1 MQRHRTLRPA
11 FALVL
16 GVAAFGAAG
25 LQAGATDTT
34 TPGEGSAAAAEVD
47 RTDWPETITFAAVPS
62 EESTAL
68 QESYAPVIAA
78 IEGELGVSVEFVQA
92 ADYAG
97 VIEGQIAGNV
107 ALAQYGPFS
116 YVVAVQNGA
125 AIEPIGALID
135 APGAEPGYQS
145 FGIVAGDNTEING
158 LEDFAGQ
165 TVCFVDPTSTS
176 GFLYPAAGLI
186 EAGVIASASEEDLA
200 AGLEPIFAGGHD
212 ASAIAVATG
221 DCDAGFAFDTMV
233 TTELIE
239 AGEIAEGDLRVVWE
253 SEVIAG
259 SPVAVSTQLPQ
270 SLRDELSRVFLEVVN
285 SDALREAGYCT
296 APDPAATVPGESV
309 PADAVDC
316 GITDEGSYGYA
327 PVDDAFYDG
336 VREVCETTQ
345 APQCAG

>member
-1 MQRHRTLRPA
+1 MQRHRTVRSA
-11 FALVL
+11 VALLL
-16 GVAAFGAAG
+16 GVVTVGAVGFQAA
-25 LQAGATDTT
+25 ATDTT
-34 TPGEGSAAAAEVD
+34 TPGEDGAEGADTSSPGEGSTAAAEVD
-47 RTDWPETITFAAVPS
+47 RTDWPESITFAAVPS
-62 EESTAL
+62 EESTSL
-68 QESYAPVIAA
+68 QESYASVIAA
-78 IEGELGVSVEFVQA
+78 IEGELGVTVEFVQA

-116 YVVAVQNGA
+116 YVIAVQNGA
-125 AIEPIGALID
+125 AIEPLGALID

-158 LEDFAGQ
+158 IEDFADQ
-165 TVCFVDPTSTS
+165 TVCFVDPGSTS

-186 EAGVIASASEEDLA
+186 DAGVIASATEEDLA

-221 DCDAGFAFDTMV
+221 DCDAGFAFDSMV
-233 TTELIE
+233 ETELIE

-259 SPVAVSTQLPQ
+259 SPVAVSTELPQ
-270 SLRDELSRVFLEVVN
+270 SFRDELKRVFLEVIN
-285 SDALREAGYCT
+285 SDALREAGYC
-296 APDPAATVPGESV
+296 DE
-309 PADAVDC
+309 DC

-327 PVDDAFYDG
+327 AVDDAFYDG

-345 APQCAG
+345 APQCSG

>member
-1 MQRHRTLRPA
+1 MQRLSTRRSAL
-11 FALVL
+11 ALVL
-16 GVAAFGAAG
+16 GVGVAGAAG
-25 LQAGATDTT
+25 YQAAATDTT
-34 TPGEGSAAAAEVD
+34 TPSEGTAAAADVD
-47 RTDWPETITFAAVPS
+47 RSGWPETITFAAVPS

-78 IEGELGVSVEFVQA
+78 IEGELGVGVEFVQA

-116 YVVAVQNGA
+116 YVIAVQNGA

-145 FGIVAGDNTEING
+145 YGIVAGDNTDING
-158 LEDFAGQ
+158 LEDFAGK
-165 TVCFVDPTSTS
+165 TVCFVDPGSTS
-176 GFLYPAAGLI
+176 GFLYPVAGLI
-186 EAGVIASASEEDLA
+186 DAGVVASASEEDLA

-221 DCDAGFAFDTMV
+221 DCDAGFAFDSMV
-233 TTELIE
+233 DTELIE
-239 AGEIAEGDLRVVWE
+239 AGEIAEGDLRVVWK

-259 SPVAVSTQLPQ
+259 SPVAVSTELPQ
-270 SLRDELSRVFLEVVN
+270 SFRDELRRVFLEVVN
-285 SDALREAGYCT
+285 SDTLRELGYCT
-296 APDPAATVPGESV
+296 APDPAATVPGETMA
-309 PADAVDC
+309 ADAVDC
-316 GITDEGSYGYA
+316 GITDEGPYGYA
-327 PVDDAFYDG
+327 AVDDAFYDG

-345 APQCAG
+345 APQCTG